1 MSEWSAR
8 FQCVVVVVV
17 VVVVVYADDLVA
29 DTRNPLGS
37 IW

>member
-8 FQCVVVVVV
+8 FQCVVV